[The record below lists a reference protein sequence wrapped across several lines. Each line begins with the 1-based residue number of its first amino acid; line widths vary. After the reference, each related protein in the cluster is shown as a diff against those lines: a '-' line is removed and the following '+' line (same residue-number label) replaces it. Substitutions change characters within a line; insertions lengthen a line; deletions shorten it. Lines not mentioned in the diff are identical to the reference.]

1 MPNITF
7 LDRGSVVRPVRGTA
21 AETRSPAPQGGNR
34 LPHSGKAS
42 PPPEAN
48 SSLSATAPL
57 PSLDGIVQ
65 NLNQFMSANRRDLVF
80 RVDEGSGRLVIT
92 VMNPETGEVVRQIPP
107 EELLSVAKTMR
118 EAGFLID
125 TRA

>member
-7 LDRGSVVRPVRGTA
+7 LDRGGLLRPVRGA
-21 AETRSPAPQGGNR
+21 AADTKYPAPQGGSP
-34 LPHSGKAS
+34 LPPSGKEMPTPAAA
-42 PPPEAN
+42 P
-48 SSLSATAPL
+48 SLPATLPL

-65 NLNQFMSANRRDLVF
+65 NLNQFMTANRRDLVF

>member
-7 LDRGSVVRPVRGTA
+7 LDRGGLLRPVGGA
-21 AETRSPAPQGGNR
+21 AADTKYAPPQGGNR
-34 LPHSGKAS
+34 LPSSGKAL
-42 PPPEAN
+42 PPPEAPP
-48 SSLSATAPL
+48 PL
-57 PSLDGIVQ
+57 PAAAGFASLDGIVQ
-65 NLNQFMSANRRDLVF
+65 NLNQFMTANRRDLVF

-107 EELLSVAKTMR
+107 EELLSVAKTMK

-125 TRA
+125 ARA

>member
-7 LDRGSVVRPVRGTA
+7 LEGTGPLRPVRGIG
-21 AETRSPAPQGGNR
+21 AEARQSAPQGGKVPPADGNV
-34 LPHSGKAS
+34 LP
-42 PPPEAN
+42 PDEAVHGAAVAATLPN
-48 SSLSATAPL
+48 LS
-57 PSLDGIVQ
+57 GIVQ
-65 NLNQFMSANRRDLVF
+65 NLNQFMTANRRDLVF

-118 EAGFLID
+118 EAGFLLD
-125 TRA
+125 THA